1 MFFVGGV
8 FAGCIL
14 LTGCGFRVVNTEG
27 IKAAAINTNL
37 TMYKVKT
44 VKESKTDEITKNNLK
59 AIYDEFAA
67 IQNTYLTDVKLRSHI
82 TYTVNENALAYNTT
96 GASNSCKDFISKA
109 NKVMD
114 VSPDFITTD
123 VNTSRISGDKYALG
137 VDSKSFK
144 TTAVGSNAAIAET
157 GAAIAVVSAAVD
169 LVGKI
174 QTLDNKTKEDGY
186 QRFVGDMN
194 AVTAKEWDEIK

>member
-1 MFFVGGV
+1 
-8 FAGCIL
+8 
-14 LTGCGFRVVNTEG
+14 
-27 IKAAAINTNL
+27 
-37 TMYKVKT
+37 
-44 VKESKTDEITKNNLK
+44 
-59 AIYDEFAA
+59 
-67 IQNTYLTDVKLRSHI
+67 
-82 TYTVNENALAYNTT
+82 
-96 GASNSCKDFISKA
+96 
-109 NKVMD
+109 
-114 VSPDFITTD
+114 
-123 VNTSRISGDKYALG
+123 LG